1 MTFVFLLFRITVCRM
16 MKAKKS
22 EGAAMREYELNYP
35 VYTLDK
41 KQLLPAGTTLTPGVM
56 EELRETGRNTGAET
70 ARMMDYGSIR
80 NDILEYLS
88 RPPYSLICTGPART
102 LTLLKIM
109 HKVSLPL
116 PLLEGL
122 TYFKKNE
129 PYTYRHMLVVFAI
142 SSLLIWELFK
152 EKQDLLMEA
161 AALPV
166 HDIGKICVPLDILG
180 KNKPLTPGE
189 REILDFHTLAGYV
202 LLTHYMFDSDG
213 LAARVARDHHTGNNG
228 SRSHRGLSFEELMVE
243 VVMVS
248 DIYDALLSPR
258 PYRPVALDNRTALE
272 DICLR
277 GEKGKID
284 WNVIKALIAVNREE
298 NPPYMGCA
306 VSGERRGTPPADN
319 IYAGVTFH

>member
-1 MTFVFLLFRITVCRM
+1 MP
-16 MKAKKS
+16 
-22 EGAAMREYELNYP
+22 EYKLKYP

-41 KQLLPAGTTLTPGVM
+41 KQLLPAGTELTPEVM
-56 EELRETGRNTGAET
+56 EELKETRGNAGRETAP
-70 ARMMDYGSIR
+70 MMDYSSIR
-80 NDILEYLS
+80 EDILEYLS
-88 RPPYSLICTGPART
+88 RPPYSFICTGPART

-122 TYFKKNE
+122 AYFKKNE
-129 PYTYRHMLVVFAI
+129 AYTYRHMLVVFAI

-161 AALPV
+161 AAIPV
-166 HDIGKICVPLDILG
+166 HDFGKICVPLDILG

-189 REILDFHTLAGYV
+189 REQLDFHTLAGYV
-202 LLTHYMFDSDG
+202 LLTHYMHDSDG
-213 LAARVARDHHTGNNG
+213 LAARVARDHHKCNNG
-228 SRSHRGLSFEELMVE
+228 SASGRSRRGLSFEELMVE

-258 PYRPVALDNRTALE
+258 PFRPVALDNRTALE

-298 NPPYMGCA
+298 NPPYLGCT
-306 VSGERRGTPPADN
+306 VSGEMRGVPPADN
-319 IYAGVTFH
+319 IYTGTTFH